1 MDPETRRRLIEH
13 MDPHMRGVF
22 EDWDSESQRR
32 LLDWRLY
39 CEQYDAAME
48 ALSEW
53 DGQMSIPSEISLFIE
68 HAVRMLA
75 EREYPIVWVGEEGI
89 TVEELLAIQED
100 NDQLPEWMQVES
112 GETVGVEGHEE
123 ALGISI
129 PAAGVHYLDGLTVIN
144 EFTDHL
150 SEGGL
155 AELQHE
161 VAHIHAA
168 KQGMV
173 LVTSDTRERYEAGLP
188 PVQER
193 VPINKL
199 TPQEID
205 ESLIEELYFYAS
217 DTMGPY
223 VMRDSGRAQRAIETR
238 LHG

>member
-1 MDPETRRRLIEH
+1 
-13 MDPHMRGVF
+13 MRGVF
-22 EDWDSESQRR
+22 EGLDGASQRR

-53 DGQMSIPSEISLFIE
+53 DGQTSIPSQISLFIE

-89 TVEELLAIQED
+89 TVVELLAIQED
-100 NDQLPEWMQVES
+100 NDQLPEWMRVEP
-112 GETVGVEGHEE
+112 GETVRVEGHEE
-123 ALGISI
+123 AVGISI
-129 PAAGVHYLDGLTVIN
+129 PAAGVHYLDGLTVIK

-150 SEGGL
+150 SEQDL

-168 KQGMV
+168 KQGMA

-188 PVQER
+188 PVRER

-199 TPQEID
+199 TPQDVEKD
-205 ESLIEELYFYAS
+205 LIEELYFYTS

-223 VMRDSGRAQRAIETR
+223 VMRDSERAQRAIEAR
-238 LHG
+238 LLG